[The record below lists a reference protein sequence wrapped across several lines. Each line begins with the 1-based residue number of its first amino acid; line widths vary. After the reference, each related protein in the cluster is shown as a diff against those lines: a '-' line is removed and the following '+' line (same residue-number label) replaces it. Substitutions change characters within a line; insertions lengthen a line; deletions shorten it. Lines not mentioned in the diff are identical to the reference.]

1 MEEKKQ
7 EVIENNENN
16 EVVENKLV
24 VLKGRL
30 DTLVASEIDK
40 EMQPLYGEEYKSL
53 TFDCTD
59 LEYISSSGLRLFFNV
74 LKHCSPKNIPV
85 SILNPNDFLMD
96 VFNTTGFTKLLKIE
110 RTK

>member
-1 MEEKKQ
+1 MEKEEKKQ
-7 EVIENNENN
+7 DNSESNEVIENK
-16 EVVENKLV
+16 VV

-30 DTLVASEIDK
+30 DTIAASEIDK

-74 LKHCSPKNIPV
+74 LRHCSPKQIPV

-110 RTK
+110 RSK